1 MRGNLSFATIV
12 RLLSAIIWIVSFI
25 TAVHATPLDNAV
37 SAKNNITE
45 NTVKPAAIPITKPSW
60 MELTPAQQQALTPL
74 SADWDKFDAVRKK
87 KWLEIGNKFP
97 KMTPDEQKRV
107 QERMREWAKL
117 SPEQRRLAR
126 ENYAHSK
133 KLNPTQK
140 TIQWKNYQQ
149 LPEDLKKKLA
159 DEATAKKRIV
169 NLSASPQK
177 VGKAIH
183 ATKPKSSVTP
193 SSSAQEKNQV
203 TQPTPI
209 DPTRK

>member
-1 MRGNLSFATIV
+1 MRGNLSFAIII
-12 RLLSAIIWIVSFI
+12 RLLSVFVWAVPLIA
-25 TAVHATPLDNAV
+25 TVHATPLNSAAV
-37 SAKNNITE
+37 AKSNIAE
-45 NTVKPAAIPITKPSW
+45 NTEKPAAISATKPSW
-60 MELTPAQQQALTPL
+60 MELTPAQQHALTPL
-74 SADWDKFDAVRKK
+74 SADWDKFDTARKK

-126 ENYAHSK
+126 ENYTHSK

-140 TIQWKNYQQ
+140 TIRWQNYQQ
-149 LPEDLKKKLA
+149 LPEDLKKNLA
-159 DEATAKKRIV
+159 DEATTKKRIT

-183 ATKPKSSVTP
+183 TTEPKSSITP
-193 SSSAQEKNQV
+193 SASEQKRNQV
-203 TQPTPI
+203 IQSTPI
-209 DPTRK
+209 EPTRK